1 MARPGRSR
9 GLAGTANRFR
19 ATSGESVF
27 PSRIQREEV
36 NHLLTHYGPNPTGGS
51 TGYPTPQ
58 QEQDALELGE
68 RVVLEL
74 EAERD
79 RQAGWPP

>member
-1 MARPGRSR
+1 M
-9 GLAGTANRFR
+9 
-19 ATSGESVF
+19 
-27 PSRIQREEV
+27 
-36 NHLLTHYGPNPTGGS
+36 LTHYGYDPATGAT
-51 TGYPTPQ
+51 TGYPDPQ

-68 RVVLEL
+68 RVVIEL

>member
-1 MARPGRSR
+1 
-9 GLAGTANRFR
+9 
-19 ATSGESVF
+19 
-27 PSRIQREEV
+27 
-36 NHLLTHYGPNPTGGS
+36 LLTHYGYDPATGGS
-51 TGYPTPQ
+51 TGYPDPQ

-68 RVVLEL
+68 RVVIEL

>member
-1 MARPGRSR
+1 
-9 GLAGTANRFR
+9 
-19 ATSGESVF
+19 
-27 PSRIQREEV
+27 V
-36 NHLLTHYGPNPTGGS
+36 NQLLTHYGYDPATGGT
-51 TGYPTPQ
+51 TGYPDPQ

-68 RVVLEL
+68 RVVIEL

>member
-1 MARPGRSR
+1 M
-9 GLAGTANRFR
+9 
-19 ATSGESVF
+19 
-27 PSRIQREEV
+27 
-36 NHLLTHYGPNPTGGS
+36 LTHYGPDPATGGS
-51 TGYPTPQ
+51 TGYPDPQ

-68 RVVLEL
+68 RVVIEL